1 MDGMDFLAGMGMNE
15 EDLMTM
21 VFEKNVAE
29 LREDTFDG
37 SEEERQIFE
46 EIFGCGQNTS
56 QPGSS
61 KTSSA
66 PSGSASSGKM
76 GYCRI
81 VESFTHGNLSS
92 YHVFNHSASQ
102 QMQNAM
108 PCTDHHDMPSELVV
122 QSTPPSVDRV
132 YTRRAVTRN
141 HSSQRAELSS
151 VLDLERVDITS
162 VIARRPGGCGF
173 GMLWN
178 HLRLHAHLLMMD
190 AGWRIEGKERGNKSK
205 IEGNK
210 ERWNKSKIDLMYE
223 SPDKLMRLAS
233 LARAWKCFGEWL
245 LIRSSRV
252 DGDDCGKE
260 WSNMHDFLCDL
271 KDTLLCLEH
280 EARRAE
286 QSLSFMRQW
295 RLLDPFM
302 AVVCIEKKVA
312 ALRNG
317 VPLKAVN
324 STVYSPQS

>member
-1 MDGMDFLAGMGMNE
+1 MDAMDFLAGMGMNE

-21 VFEKNVAE
+21 VFDNNVAD

-37 SEEERQIFE
+37 SEEERKIFE
-46 EIFGCGQNTS
+46 EIFGGGQNNS
-56 QPGSS
+56 QPSAS

-76 GYCRI
+76 VYCRI

-92 YHVFNHSASQ
+92 YHVFDHSASQ

-108 PCTDHHDMPSELVV
+108 PCTDHDRPSELMV
-122 QSTPPSVDRV
+122 QSTPPSIDGV
-132 YTRRAVTRN
+132 YTRRAVTHN
-141 HSSQRAELSS
+141 HSSQRAQLSG

-162 VIARRPGGCGF
+162 VITRRPGGCGF
-173 GMLWN
+173 AMLWN

-205 IEGNK
+205 IEGK
-210 ERWNKSKIDLMYE
+210 AMGNKSKIDLMYE

-245 LIRSSRV
+245 LLRSSRV
-252 DGDDCGKE
+252 DGGDCGKE

-271 KDTLLCLEH
+271 KNTMLCLEH
-280 EARRAE
+280 EARRPE
-286 QSLSFMRQW
+286 QSLSFMHQW

-317 VPLKAVN
+317 VALKAVN
-324 STVYSPQS
+324 SRVYSPQS